1 MTTKKTVDALPILG
15 TAILGLI
22 YVFFFAGKDS
32 VLLVIFGLQTLRC
45 GIAILVT
52 AKKDRGK

>member
-1 MTTKKTVDALPILG
+1 MTTKRAVDALPILG
-15 TAILGLI
+15 TAVLGLI

-45 GIAILVT
+45 GLALRLS
-52 AKKDRGK
+52 AKER